1 MTAHVPTPP
10 RTLKRSM
17 RLVGVTLLTL
27 SSITPATSV
36 FVIVG
41 GVGGVFQQAGTGA
54 LISMG
59 AMGVV
64 SLLVAYVYAEL
75 SSAFPIAGGE
85 YSIVGKTIGPAAGFA
100 TLTMTALSNMLQP
113 AVFSLGAAAYIKD
126 VLPGV
131 DATTV
136 AIVIIATTTVLGIL
150 HIRTNA
156 WITGVFLALELLALV
171 VLAWLGFT
179 HVSQPLSEL
188 VHPVMLNGDAL
199 RATPLAMLG
208 LSSASAIF
216 AYQGYGSAIY
226 FAEEMHEAPRLVART
241 IMLTLV
247 LAVVTEIIPVTAVL
261 MGAPNMKALLGAESP
276 FSYFV
281 TTIGGHWLSVA
292 VSLSIAIAIFN
303 AVLATVMQNGRFF
316 FSTGRDETWHGSIN
330 DALTRTHPTFNSPW
344 IATLASGAT
353 AIAACFIGMER
364 LLVLTGTGIVLVY
377 AALCVSALVGRWQ
390 GSSDHAVYRMPLFP
404 LVPILGI
411 ISLGFVVYTSW
422 LDPQNGLPSVLAN
435 AIVIGAALIYYWVF
449 LARNG
454 GWVLRGPADM

>member
-1 MTAHVPTPP
+1 MKADTPSSP
-10 RTLKRSM
+10 RALKRSM

-36 FVIVG
+36 FIIVG

-54 LISMG
+54 LISMA

-64 SLLVAYVYAEL
+64 SLLAAYAYAEL

-85 YSIVGKTIGPAAGFA
+85 YSMVGKTIGPAAGFA

-126 VLPGV
+126 ILPGV

-136 AIVIIATTTVLGIL
+136 AIVFIATTTILGIL

-156 WITGVFLALELLALV
+156 WITGIFLALELLALV

-179 HVSQPLSEL
+179 HISQPLSEL
-188 VHPVMLNGDAL
+188 IHPVMLSGDKL
-199 RATPLAMLG
+199 QPTPLAMLG
-208 LSSASAIF
+208 LSSATAIF
-216 AYQGYGSAIY
+216 AYQGFGSAIY

-247 LAVVTEIIPVTAVL
+247 LAVVTEIVPVAAVL
-261 MGAPNMKALLGAESP
+261 MGAPDLKALFGAVSP

-281 TTIGGHWLSVA
+281 ATVGGRWLSIA
-292 VSLSIAIAIFN
+292 VSLAIAISIFN

-316 FSTGRDETWHGSIN
+316 FSTGRDETWHGAIN
-330 DALTRTHPTFNSPW
+330 DAFTRTHPTFNSPW
-344 IATLASGAT
+344 VATLASGAT

-377 AALCVSALVGRWQ
+377 GTLCVGALVGRWR
-390 GSSDHAVYRMPLFP
+390 GLSDHAVYRMPLFP

-411 ISLGFVVYTSW
+411 AALGFVVYASW
-422 LDPQNGLPSVLAN
+422 LDPINGLPSVAAN
-435 AIVIGAALIYYWVF
+435 AIIILLSLAYYYVF
-449 LARNG
+449 LARKG

>member
-1 MTAHVPTPP
+1 MNAEVSHPP

-54 LISMG
+54 LFSMT
-59 AMGVV
+59 AMAVV

-85 YSIVGKTIGPAAGFA
+85 YSMVGKTIGPAAGFV

-126 VLPGV
+126 IVPGV

-136 AIVIIATTTVLGIL
+136 AIVVIASTTILGVL

-156 WITGVFLALELLALV
+156 WITGIFLALELIALV
-171 VLAWLGFT
+171 ILVWLGFT

-188 VHPVMLNGDAL
+188 IHPVMLSGNAL
-199 RATPLAMLG
+199 RPTPLAMIG

-241 IMLTLV
+241 VMLTLV

-261 MGAPNMKALLGAESP
+261 MGAPDMKALLGAESP

-281 TTIGGHWLSVA
+281 ATMGGRWLSIA

-330 DALTRTHPTFNSPW
+330 DAFTRTHPTFNSPW

-364 LLVLTGTGIVLVY
+364 LLVLTGTGIVVVY
-377 AALCVSALVGRWQ
+377 AMLCISAVVGRVR
-390 GSSDHAVYRMPLFP
+390 GVSDHAVYRMPLFP
-404 LVPILGI
+404 LVPV
-411 ISLGFVVYTSW
+411 LGFIALCFVLYTSW
-422 LDPQNGLPSVLAN
+422 LDPSNGLPSVLAN
-435 AIVIGAALIYYWVF
+435 AAVVVLSLLYYRFV
-449 LARNG
+449 LARRSA
-454 GWVLRGPADM
+454 WVLRGPADM

>member
-1 MTAHVPTPP
+1 MKADVPSSP
-10 RTLKRSM
+10 RALKRSM

-36 FVIVG
+36 FVIVPE
-41 GVGGVFQQAGTGA
+41 VFQQAGTGA
-54 LISMG
+54 LLSMA
-59 AMGVV
+59 AMAVV

-113 AVFSLGAAAYIKD
+113 AVFSLGAAAYIKI

-131 DATTV
+131 DATVV
-136 AIVIIATTTVLGIL
+136 AISIIVITTILGVL

-156 WITGVFLALELLALV
+156 WITGIFLALELLALL
-171 VLAWLGFT
+171 VLAWLGFA
-179 HVSQPLSEL
+179 HADRPLSEF
-188 VHPVMLNGDAL
+188 VHPVMLSGDAL
-199 RATPLAMLG
+199 RATPLAMIG

-261 MGAPNMKALLGAESP
+261 LGAPNMKALLGADSP

-281 TTIGGHWLSVA
+281 QTMGGHWLSIF

-316 FSTGRDETWHGSIN
+316 FSTGRDETWHGLIN
-330 DALTRTHPTFNSPW
+330 NAFASTHPRFNSPW
-344 IATLASGAT
+344 IATLVSGGT
-353 AIAACFIGMER
+353 GIAACFIGMDR

-377 AALCVSALVGRWQ
+377 ATLCVSALMGRWR

-404 LVPILGI
+404 LVPILGLV
-411 ISLGFVVYTSW
+411 SLCFVLYTSW
-422 LDPQNGLPSVLAN
+422 LDPNNGLPSVAAN
-435 AIVIGAALIYYWVF
+435 AAVIALSLVYYRLF
-449 LARNG
+449 LTRNG

>member
-1 MTAHVPTPP
+1 MNATAPSPP
-10 RTLKRSM
+10 RALKRSM

-54 LISMG
+54 LLSMA
-59 AMGVV
+59 AMAVV

-113 AVFSLGAAAYIKD
+113 AVFSLGAAAYVKD

-136 AIVIIATTTVLGIL
+136 AITIIATTTILGVL

-156 WITGVFLALELLALV
+156 WITGAFLALELLALV
-171 VLAWLGFT
+171 VLTGYGFAHT
-179 HVSQPLSEL
+179 GRPLSAFI
-188 VHPVMLNGDAL
+188 HPVMLSGDTL
-199 RATPLAMLG
+199 RATPLAMIG
-208 LSSASAIF
+208 LSSATAIF

-247 LAVVTEIIPVTAVL
+247 LAVVTEIVPVTAVL
-261 MGAPNMKALLGAESP
+261 MGAHDLKALFSAQSP
-276 FSYFV
+276 FSYFIA
-281 TTIGGHWLSVA
+281 TTAGRWVSIA
-292 VSLSIAIAIFN
+292 ISLSIAIAIFN

-330 DALTRTHPTFNSPW
+330 QAFVRTHPRFNSPW

-353 AIAACFIGMER
+353 GIAACFVGMDR

-377 AALCVSALVGRWQ
+377 ATLCVSAVVGRWR

-404 LVPILGI
+404 LVPILGFI
-411 ISLGFVVYTSW
+411 LLCLVIYTSW
-422 LDPQNGLPSVLAN
+422 LDPTNGLPSVAAN
-435 AIVIGAALIYYWVF
+435 ATVIALSLLYYRFV
-449 LARNG
+449 LVRNG
-454 GWVLRGPADM
+454 GWVLRGPEDV

>member
-1 MTAHVPTPP
+1 MKADVPSSP
-10 RTLKRSM
+10 RKLKRSM

-36 FVIVG
+36 FVIVPE
-41 GVGGVFQQAGTGA
+41 VFQQAGTGA
-54 LISMG
+54 LISMA
-59 AMGVV
+59 AMAVV

-85 YSIVGKTIGPAAGFA
+85 YSIVGKTIGPAAAFA

-113 AVFSLGAAAYIKD
+113 AVFSLGAAAYIK
-126 VLPGV
+126 VILPGV

-136 AIVIIATTTVLGIL
+136 AIAIIVTTTILGVL

-156 WITGVFLALELLALV
+156 WITGIFLALELLALL
-171 VLAWLGFT
+171 VLVGLGFA
-179 HVSQPLSEL
+179 HADRPLSGFI
-188 VHPVMLNGDAL
+188 HPVMLSGNAL
-199 RATPLAMLG
+199 QPTPLAMIG

-247 LAVVTEIIPVTAVL
+247 LAVITEIIPVTAVL
-261 MGAPNMKALLGAESP
+261 MGAPDMKALLGADSP

-281 TTIGGHWLSVA
+281 QTVGGRWLSIA

-316 FSTGRDETWHGSIN
+316 FSTGRDETWHGAIN
-330 DALTRTHPTFNSPW
+330 DAFTHTHPRFNSPW

-353 AIAACFIGMER
+353 GIVACFIGMDR

-377 AALCVSALVGRWQ
+377 AALCISALIGRWQ

-404 LVPILGI
+404 LVPILGLV
-411 ISLGFVVYTSW
+411 SLCFVLYTSW
-422 LDPQNGLPSVLAN
+422 LDPKNGLPSVAAN
-435 AIVIGAALIYYWVF
+435 AAVIVLSLGYYGIF
-449 LARNG
+449 LTRNG
-454 GWVLRGPADM
+454 GWVLRGPDDA